1 MSQLTFKAKTLGGVA
16 ATAVLAAAFA
26 VPAFAVSPTIPLYA
40 GGATFPEKVYRNIMN
55 CYGNSSG
62 TDTEQG
68 LTGALATC
76 NGVTGYREDIQVL
89 YVGSGSG
96 RGLLSFAGNP
106 AIPTVGD
113 NASEFSRGRVP
124 DHPAPTPSTADF
136 HDFYGTGFGAGWTAK
151 DLATS
156 NNPFPKVSFIGS
168 DDPLA
173 TNGGGTGSLDIYN
186 TNKGAG
192 GWGAPIQF
200 PTMIGA
206 VAESY
211 NPASG
216 AGITWT
222 EKGKKPSGGGN
233 SGLVSLSTDTWCGIY
248 TAAITDWNDPA
259 IKADNGNVYITTGTA
274 VAGPPAPITVV
285 YRNDGSGTTFLFANA
300 LIHQCATSAHPVPA
314 SWQTSGG
321 NVSGQSNNNWYLNLG
336 PGHANILPASWIGAA
351 GNGGVKTAVLGQ
363 QGSMGYNSTDFVQPV
378 DPTGPKAANLQ
389 TWNSFFNNTTK
400 IFKAP
405 TAKNTTPIMTATL
418 TTPEL
423 KVPSFALNC
432 ATLPQGCANNPL
444 AWGKTNPTPLS
455 AGAYPIGGFTFADLY
470 TCYASATDVDALVG
484 VTPGSLGFWRW
495 YNGTATEMGGVDLV
509 KASLTANGFA
519 KIPGSYISGIKK
531 LLTTNKPTKVGTP
544 GQLNTGCTS
553 VAGPGA

>member
-16 ATAVLAAAFA
+16 AASVLAAAFA
-26 VPAFAVSPTIPLYA
+26 VPAYAVSPTIPLYA

-68 LTGALATC
+68 ITGLPATC

-96 RGLLSFAGNP
+96 RGLLSYSGNP

-124 DHPAPTPSTADF
+124 DHPAPTPSTTDF
-136 HDFYGTGFGAGWTAK
+136 HDFYGTGFGALWSAK

-156 NNPFPKVSFIGS
+156 PNPFPKVSFIGS

-173 TNGGGTGSLDIYN
+173 TNGSGTGSFDNYQ
-186 TNKGAG
+186 TNKVAG
-192 GWGAPIQF
+192 GWGPAIQF

-206 VAESY
+206 VSLPY
-211 NPASG
+211 QPASG
-216 AGITWT
+216 VGITWT

-248 TAAITDWNDPA
+248 TGAITDWNDAA
-259 IKADNGNVYITTGTA
+259 ITADNGGVFITTGTG
-274 VAGPPAPITVV
+274 VAGPPAPITVI
-285 YRNDGSGTTFLFANA
+285 YRSDGSGTTFLFANA

-314 SWQTSGG
+314 AWQTSGG
-321 NVSGQSNNNWYLNLG
+321 NASGLSNNNWYLNLG
-336 PGHANILPASWIGAA
+336 PGHANILPATFLGFA
-351 GNGGVKTAVLGQ
+351 GSGGMKTNVLSH
-363 QGSMGYNSTDFVQPV
+363 QGSMGYVSTDFVLPV
-378 DPTGPKAANLQ
+378 DAGGPKAANLQ
-389 TWNSFFNNTTK
+389 TWASFGGTK
-400 IFKAP
+400 VFKAP
-405 TAKNTTPIMTATL
+405 TAKNATPIMTATI

-423 KVPSFALNC
+423 KAPSFAANC
-432 ATLPQGCANNPL
+432 GTLPQGCAADPL

-484 VTPGSLGFWRW
+484 VTAGSLGFWRW
-495 YNGTATEMGGVDLV
+495 YNGTATEQGGTDLV
-509 KASLTANGFA
+509 KAALTANGFS
-519 KIPGSYISGIKK
+519 KIPGSYISAIKK

-544 GQLNTGCTS
+544 GQLNTGCAG
-553 VAGPGA
+553 VVGPGA